1 MNAILITG
9 GAGFVGSHIA
19 EECCQRG
26 WQVRILDNLSTSSA
40 TNLSHLSGQVKLIDG
55 SITDAQVVRSAMQG
69 VKFVFHQAALASV
82 PRSVEDPVAT
92 HDACATG
99 TLVLLDEARR
109 AGVKRFVY
117 AASSSAYGDQP
128 VLAKS
133 ESLLPSPLS
142 PYAAAKLAGEY
153 YCQAFFHTY
162 GLETVCLRY
171 FNVFGPRQDPN
182 GPYAAVIPLFVQK
195 LLRGDAP
202 RIFGDGLQT
211 RDFCYVKNV
220 VAANLLAVERIGIG
234 GQVFNVGGGTQVT
247 LLALLEKI
255 KTLLKSDIA
264 PRFEPARTGDV
275 RDSLADLTKSRDLLG
290 YNPAYTL
297 DQGLAETVAFYQ
309 LQHAPK

>member
-55 SITDAQVVRSAMQG
+55 SITDSQVVRSAMQG

-220 VAANLLAVERIGIG
+220 VAANLLAVERLGIG
-234 GQVFNVGGGTQVT
+234 GQVFNVGGGSQVT
-247 LLALLEKI
+247 LLALLDKI

-297 DQGLAETVAFYQ
+297 DQGLAETVAFYR

>member
-99 TLVLLDEARR
+99 TLILLDEARR

-220 VAANLLAVERIGIG
+220 VAANLLAAERPGIG
-234 GQVFNVGGGTQVT
+234 GQVFNVGGGSQVT
-247 LLALLEKI
+247 LLALLDKI
-255 KTLLKSDIA
+255 KSLLKSDIA

-275 RDSLADLTKSRDLLG
+275 RDSLADLTKSHDLLG

-297 DQGLAETVAFYQ
+297 DQGLAETVAYYQ

>member
-55 SITDAQVVRSAMQG
+55 SITDSQVVRSAMQG

-220 VAANLLAVERIGIG
+220 VAANLLAVERLGIG
-234 GQVFNVGGGTQVT
+234 GQVFNVGGGSQVT
-247 LLALLEKI
+247 LLALLDKI

>member
-234 GQVFNVGGGTQVT
+234 GQVFNVGGGSQVT
-247 LLALLEKI
+247 LLALLDKI

-275 RDSLADLTKSRDLLG
+275 RDSLADLTKSHDLLG

-297 DQGLAETVAFYQ
+297 DQGLAETVAYYQ